1 MALDK
6 CLARQRRLVA
16 AELPEEIMP
25 KNWNVFSGLARVF
38 TGRRK
43 KSAKIRPT
51 AQRRLRIESLES
63 RAMLATY
70 FYLPAG
76 TTCWDTTTVAWSA
89 TPTGTP
95 TEVWNNA
102 NNDDAILPTTVGT
115 STVQVGVPVTANSL
129 AIGDGVTLQAN
140 SPSDSL
146 TVTSGAI
153 SVAAGG
159 TAVVATDLAGANGL
173 STQGGTLLLSAANSY
188 SGTVSVA
195 SGTLIATTAAA
206 IPDGSSLAVG
216 AGATFSFNPQ
226 GVATTFARPW
236 PAEFAP
242 IRLSMYHPQVSYT
255 RTAPAPSAPTT
266 WAWARPSSI
275 TSSLMGGSSGGPGN
289 KWLLSNQPYVT
300 DSPL

>member
-1 MALDK
+1 
-6 CLARQRRLVA
+6 
-16 AELPEEIMP
+16 
-25 KNWNVFSGLARVF
+25 
-38 TGRRK
+38 
-43 KSAKIRPT
+43 
-51 AQRRLRIESLES
+51 
-63 RAMLATY
+63 MLATY

-216 AGATFSFNPQ
+216 GAPRSPSTPR
-226 GVATTFARPW
+226 AWPRPS
-236 PAEFAP
+236 PAPGRQSLRP
-242 IRLSMYHPQVSYT
+242 IRLSMYHPQESYT

-266 WAWARPSSI
+266 WAGHDPH
-275 TSSLMGGSSGGPGN
+275 L
-289 KWLLSNQPYVT
+289 
-300 DSPL
+300 

>member
-1 MALDK
+1 
-6 CLARQRRLVA
+6 
-16 AELPEEIMP
+16 
-25 KNWNVFSGLARVF
+25 
-38 TGRRK
+38 
-43 KSAKIRPT
+43 
-51 AQRRLRIESLES
+51 
-63 RAMLATY
+63 MLATY

-242 IRLSMYHPQVSYT
+242 DQTLDVS
-255 RTAPAPSAPTT
+255 PAGVIYADGASTVSADNLGLGTT
-266 WAWARPSSI
+266 LI
-275 TSSLMGGSSGGPGN
+275 YNSSLMGGSSGGPGN